1 MVVRASEGGGR
12 ARLRSLSFTHRRPLV
27 SRPGG
32 ACRPLPCSWQ
42 AIPTLPM
49 TSSNP
54 QNPAKLNPNHGKE
67 VLIKTF
73 ELATS
78 KINADYMVQSVVR
91 VLGPVHVPPPLPPIN
106 NAFDRCQGTIRAQK
120 QAHGALQTVQS
131 RMAAQKISCA
141 KTGGAAKSRKKHPQ
155 N

>member
-1 MVVRASEGGGR
+1 MDYLGSHTPDCTQRTA
-12 ARLRSLSFTHRRPLV
+12 LPSLSDIYIFSLGH
-27 SRPGG
+27 
-32 ACRPLPCSWQ
+32 
-42 AIPTLPM
+42 IP
-49 TSSNP
+49 
-54 QNPAKLNPNHGKE
+54 GKE
-67 VLIKTF
+67 VLKHSN
-73 ELATS
+73 LRPP
-78 KINADYMVQSVVR
+78 NAAFMVQSVVR
-91 VLGPVHVPPPLPPIN
+91 VLVPVHVPPPLPPIN